1 MNCTEKEKG
10 IRSGKRIHRRIETHG
25 AENQF
30 DVGVDPY
37 SRNVKYL
44 SCRILSGEQTI
55 RVIAG
60 AVGYFYFPTAPTSL
74 YSLAIS
80 GGIIREHVTKSL
92 SSDHT
97 EPFAVCHKKVGRKK
111 EWGVFFYAFFQAN
124 RDATVSGPIAGFPRS
139 DR

>member
-1 MNCTEKEKG
+1 MYERERSGRAASGEKERERGRMNCTVKEKG

-30 DVGVDPY
+30 DIGVDPY

-74 YSLAIS
+74 YSLAIRRNYT
-80 GGIIREHVTKSL
+80 GT
-92 SSDHT
+92 
-97 EPFAVCHKKVGRKK
+97 CHEESQLGSH
-111 EWGVFFYAFFQAN
+111 GAFC
-124 RDATVSGPIAGFPRS
+124 GLL
-139 DR
+139 